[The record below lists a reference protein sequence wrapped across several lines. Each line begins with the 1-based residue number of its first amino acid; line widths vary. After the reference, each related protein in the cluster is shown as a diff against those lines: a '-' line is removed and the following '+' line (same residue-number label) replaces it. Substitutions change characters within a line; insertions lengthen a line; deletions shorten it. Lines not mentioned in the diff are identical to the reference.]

1 MKKKP
6 DLLSGK
12 PAIIFF
18 WYAFPSI
25 VGMMAISSAFVI
37 DGIFLGNVVG
47 AQALA
52 AVNLTIPFWGFT
64 FSLAIMLSVGG
75 SAHCGRLLGANQK
88 AEAAHVFSQIFF
100 SALLI
105 SICISLPTLIFPE
118 VIGRLLGANPIIMPD
133 VITYLKNYCWF
144 LPFIFM
150 GIGLTSF
157 GRVNQAP
164 ELVFFALVLSASL
177 NLFLDWLLI
186 VNFSMGLKGAAI
198 ASGFSQS
205 VVFFILFSS
214 FFRRSSSLHLVK
226 PNLDIKPVSRAAFNG
241 FSEFVNEIS
250 SGIIVL
256 IFNFVL
262 MKKYG
267 IDAVA
272 AFTVINYIVYLWFMV
287 AYSAGESIQ
296 APVSVNVGA
305 NKWDRSV
312 SFFTFGLFFNLTVS
326 SVLVLALLIW
336 PDEIMNIFLKDNEP
350 AARNLIHKFFPL
362 VLPVFL
368 LSGCNIMISAFFTA
382 QEKALSSLT
391 ISLLRTLILPI
402 SFVVF
407 FYHFFEFYFIFL
419 AMSIAEFIT
428 LLIAGLL
435 MHKFLSLSSH
445 IR

>member
-12 PAIIFF
+12 PAIIFL

-25 VGMMAISSAFVI
+25 MGMLAISSAVVI

-52 AVNLTIPFWGFT
+52 AVNLTLPFWGFT
-64 FSLAIMLSVGG
+64 FSLSIMLSVGG
-75 SAHCGRLLGANQK
+75 GAQCGRLLGANQK

-100 SALLI
+100 AGLLI
-105 SICISLPTLIFPE
+105 SIGVTLPVLVFPE
-118 VIGRLLGANPIIMPD
+118 VIGRLLGANPAILPD

-144 LPFIFM
+144 LPFVFM

-177 NLFLDWLLI
+177 NLFLDWLFI

-205 VVFFILFSS
+205 VVFFILFPS
-214 FFRRSSSLHLVK
+214 FFRRRSSLCPVK
-226 PNLDIKPVSRAAFNG
+226 PDLDIKPVSRAAFNG

-296 APVSVNVGA
+296 APVSVNAGA
-305 NKWDRSV
+305 KKWGRAV
-312 SFFTFGLFFNLTVS
+312 SFFTFGLFFNLTLS
-326 SVLVLALLIW
+326 AVLVLVLLVW
-336 PDEIMNIFLKDNEP
+336 PDGIMTIFLEEGEV
-350 AARNLIHKFFPL
+350 AARNLIHQFFPM

-382 QEKALSSLT
+382 HEKALASLT
-391 ISLLRTLILPI
+391 ISMMRTLILPI

-407 FYHFFEFYFIFL
+407 IYHFFEFHLIFL
-419 AMSIAEFIT
+419 AMPIAEFLT
-428 LLIAGLL
+428 LLIAGVQ
-435 MHKFLSLSSH
+435 KFLSLSSR
-445 IR
+445 IQ

>member
-12 PAIIFF
+12 TSTIFF
-18 WYAFPSI
+18 WYAIPTI
-25 VGMMAISSAFVI
+25 MGMMAISSAFVI

-64 FSLAIMLSVGG
+64 FSLSIMLSVGG
-75 SAHCGRLLGANQK
+75 SAQCGRLLGANK
-88 AEAAHVFSQIFF
+88 KIEAAHVFSQIFF
-100 SALLI
+100 SSLLI
-105 SICISLPTLIFPE
+105 SIFVSLPILLFPE
-118 VIGRLLGANPIIMPD
+118 MTVRLLGANLVIMPD

-164 ELVFFALVLSASL
+164 ELVSFALILSASL

-205 VVFFILFSS
+205 IVFFILFPS
-214 FFRRSSSLHLVK
+214 FFRRSSSLRLAR
-226 PNLDIKPVSRAAFNG
+226 PNLDITPVSRAAFNG
-241 FSEFVNEIS
+241 FSEFVNET
-250 SGIIVL
+250 SGGILVL
-256 IFNFVL
+256 VFNLVL
-262 MKKYG
+262 MNKSG

-272 AFTVINYIVYLWFMV
+272 AFTVIYYIVYLWFMV
-287 AYSAGESIQ
+287 AYSAGEAIQ
-296 APVSVNVGA
+296 APVSVNIGA

-326 SVLVLALLIW
+326 SLLVLVLLVW
-336 PDEIMNIFLKDNEP
+336 PDVIMNIFLEDSEV
-350 AARNLIHKFFPL
+350 ASRNLIHKFFPL
-362 VLPVFL
+362 VFPVFL

-382 QEKALSSLT
+382 REKASASLI

-402 SFVVF
+402 SLVVF
-407 FYHFFEFYFIFL
+407 FYHFFEFHLIFL
-419 AMSIAEFIT
+419 AIPIAEFVT
-428 LLIAGLL
+428 LMVAGLM
-435 MHKFLSLSSH
+435 MHMFLSHSSH